1 MNARLPVTLL
11 SDLYPRDGLSNLPFP
26 LSMFL
31 YYNYKLQD
39 TDNTSRSNMVPNNR
53 GPTSRYPPVP
63 IIWVVWRVKESCN
76 PMLAFLITLTLV

>member
-39 TDNTSRSNMVPNNR
+39 TDNTSRSNI
-53 GPTSRYPPVP
+53 GPQ
-63 IIWVVWRVKESCN
+63 
-76 PMLAFLITLTLV
+76 